1 MLRFKTSISS
11 TPTISLFGLF
21 IVYKYNTRFV
31 SVEET
36 KEGVRLTRRRGEEE
50 GKKRGGGGGGKSSCV
65 VIVVSYS
72 NNKAKIIIINKIKTK
87 LNKNKVV
94 VILSNCKSLIV
105 FGIGSDSSYLLF
117 HSQQNII
124 YYI

>member
-36 KEGVRLTRRRGEEE
+36 KEGVRLTRRREE
-50 GKKRGGGGGGKSSCV
+50 GKKRGGGGGKSSCV

-72 NNKAKIIIINKIKTK
+72 NIIKQK
-87 LNKNKVV
+87 
-94 VILSNCKSLIV
+94 
-105 FGIGSDSSYLLF
+105 
-117 HSQQNII
+117 
-124 YYI
+124 

>member
-36 KEGVRLTRRRGEEE
+36 KEGVRLTRRREEEKKGKKEGEEE
-50 GKKRGGGGGGKSSCV
+50 EEE
-65 VIVVSYS
+65 
-72 NNKAKIIIINKIKTK
+72 
-87 LNKNKVV
+87 KVV
-94 VILSNCKSLIV
+94 V
-105 FGIGSDSSYLLF
+105 LLL
-117 HSQQNII
+117 
-124 YYI
+124 

>member
-36 KEGVRLTRRRGEEE
+36 KEGVRLTRRREEEE

-65 VIVVSYS
+65 VVVVSYS
-72 NNKAKIIIINKIKTK
+72 NNKAKIIIIIINKIKTK
-87 LNKNKVV
+87 LN
-94 VILSNCKSLIV
+94 
-105 FGIGSDSSYLLF
+105 
-117 HSQQNII
+117 
-124 YYI
+124 